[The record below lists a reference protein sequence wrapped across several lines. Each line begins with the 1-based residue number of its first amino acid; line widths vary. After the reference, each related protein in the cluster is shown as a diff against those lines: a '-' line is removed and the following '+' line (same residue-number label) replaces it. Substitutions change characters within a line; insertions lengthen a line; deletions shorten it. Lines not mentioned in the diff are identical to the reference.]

1 MAVCGTQRSCLH
13 GSIMKL
19 TLTFHTHCLF
29 AYDDCTSCTAGLLIP
44 LIDQKF
50 RALGGC
56 CVAAMWKAGHSENLN
71 ELSRKKG
78 GKYNL

>member
-44 LIDQKF
+44 LISKT
-50 RALGGC
+50 LGIQ
-56 CVAAMWKAGHSENLN
+56 VST
-71 ELSRKKG
+71 KKIEIG
-78 GKYNL
+78 IIGEETF